1 MANPTSGFGFVP
13 VGHVSGAGSFTG
25 QVNRYYVPSTD
36 NTALF
41 IGDPVV
47 ITGDFHTDGTPI
59 VTRATVGTSVTTD
72 KITGAIVG
80 FVPNEAM
87 PAQKHR
93 LASTARYVLVNDD
106 PGTIFK
112 CRGDGA
118 YATTDQGSSCQIA
131 AGSGG
136 NTTTGISSFVLDSSE
151 IAQTATDQLV
161 ILGVIDDP
169 TDSDIS
175 TALNVVYTVRF
186 NMHTGNLPSA
196 GIS

>member
-1 MANPTSGFGFVP
+1 MANPTSGMGFVP

-36 NTALF
+36 ATALF
-41 IGDPVV
+41 LRDPVV

-59 VTRATVGTSVTTD
+59 ISVATVGTGVTTD

-80 FVPNEAM
+80 FEPNVAM

-93 LASTARYVLVNDD
+93 LASTAMYVLVNDD

-118 YATTDQGSSCQIA
+118 YATTDQGSTCQIA
-131 AGSGG
+131 SGSG
-136 NTTTGISSFVLDSSE
+136 NTTTGISGYVLDSSE

>member
-1 MANPTSGFGFVP
+1 MGFVP

-25 QVNRYYVPSTD
+25 QVNRYYVGSGD
-36 NTALF
+36 SNAMF

-59 VTRATVGTSVTTD
+59 IELATVGTSVTTD

-80 FVPNEAM
+80 FLPNEAM

-118 YATTDQGSSCQIA
+118 YATTDQGSTCQIVS
-131 AGSGG
+131 GSG
-136 NTTTGISSFVLDSSE
+136 NTTTGISGYKLDSSE
-151 IAQTATDQLV
+151 LAQTATDQLIV
-161 ILGVIDDP
+161 LGVIDDP

>member
-1 MANPTSGFGFVP
+1 MANPTSGMGFVP

-36 NTALF
+36 ATALF
-41 IGDPVV
+41 LGDPVV

-59 VTRATVGTSVTTD
+59 ISVATVGTGVTTD

-80 FVPNEAM
+80 FEPNVAM

-93 LASTARYVLVNDD
+93 LASTAMYVLVNDD

-118 YATTDQGSSCQIA
+118 YARTDQGSTCQIA
-131 AGSGG
+131 SGSG
-136 NTTTGISSFVLDSSE
+136 NTTTGISGYVLDSSE

>member
-13 VGHVSGAGSFTG
+13 VGHVNGSGSFTG
-25 QVNRYYVPSTD
+25 MVNRYYIPSSD
-36 NTALF
+36 ATALF
-41 IGDPVV
+41 LGDPVV

-59 VTRATVGTSVTTD
+59 ISVATVGTGVTTD

-80 FVPNEAM
+80 FEPNVAM

-93 LASTARYVLVNDD
+93 LASTAMYVLVNDD

-118 YATTDQGSSCQIA
+118 YATTDQGSTCQIA
-131 AGSGG
+131 SGSG
-136 NTTTGISSFVLDSSE
+136 NTTTGISGYVLDSSE

>member
-13 VGHVSGAGSFTG
+13 VGHVNGSGSFTG
-25 QVNRYYVPSTD
+25 MVNRYYVPASD
-36 NTALF
+36 GTALF
-41 IGDPVV
+41 LGDPVV

-59 VTRATVGTSVTTD
+59 IERATVGTGVTTD

-80 FVPNEAM
+80 FLPNEAM

-118 YATTDQGSSCQIA
+118 YATTDQGSTCQIVS
-131 AGSGG
+131 GSG
-136 NTTTGISSFVLDSSE
+136 NTTTGLSGFMLDSSE
-151 IAQTATDQLV
+151 LAQTATDQLIV
-161 ILGVIDDP
+161 LGVIDDP

-175 TALNVVYTVRF
+175 TGLNAVYTVRF

-196 GIS
+196 GIA

>member
-1 MANPTSGFGFVP
+1 MANPTSGMGFVP

-36 NTALF
+36 ATALF
-41 IGDPVV
+41 LGDPVV

-59 VTRATVGTSVTTD
+59 ISVATVGTGVTTD

-80 FVPNEAM
+80 FEPNVAM

-93 LASTARYVLVNDD
+93 LASTAMYVLVNDD

-118 YATTDQGSSCQIA
+118 YATTDQGSTCQIA
-131 AGSGG
+131 SGSG
-136 NTTTGISSFVLDSSE
+136 NTTTGISGYVLDSSE

-196 GIS
+196 GLS

>member
-1 MANPTSGFGFVP
+1 MANPTSGMGFVP

-25 QVNRYYVPSTD
+25 QVSRYYVPSTD
-36 NTALF
+36 ATALF
-41 IGDPVV
+41 LGDPVV

-59 VTRATVGTSVTTD
+59 ISVATVGTGVTTD

-80 FVPNEAM
+80 FEPNVAM

-93 LASTARYVLVNDD
+93 LASTAMYVLVNDD

-118 YATTDQGSSCQIA
+118 YATTDQGSTCQIA
-131 AGSGG
+131 SGSG
-136 NTTTGISSFVLDSSE
+136 NTTTGISGYVLDSSE

>member
-1 MANPTSGFGFVP
+1 MANPTSGMGFVP

-36 NTALF
+36 ATALF
-41 IGDPVV
+41 LGDPVV

-59 VTRATVGTSVTTD
+59 ISVATVGTGVTTD

-80 FVPNEAM
+80 FEPNVAM

-93 LASTARYVLVNDD
+93 LASTAMYVLVNDD

-118 YATTDQGSSCQIA
+118 YATTDQGSTCQIA
-131 AGSGG
+131 SGSG
-136 NTTTGISSFVLDSSE
+136 NTTTGISGYVLDSSE

>member
-13 VGHVSGAGSFTG
+13 VGHVAASGSFTG
-25 QVNRYYVPSTD
+25 QVNRYYCAADDS
-36 NTALF
+36 NALF
-41 IGDPVV
+41 LGDPVV

-59 VTRATVGTSVTTD
+59 ITIATVGTGVTTD

-80 FVPNEAM
+80 FEPNTAM
-87 PAQKHR
+87 PTYKHKP
-93 LASTARYVLVNDD
+93 ASTGMYVLVNDD

-112 CRGDGA
+112 VRGDGA
-118 YATTDQGSSCQIA
+118 YATADQGSTCQIA
-131 AGSGG
+131 SGSG
-136 NTTTGISSFVLDSSE
+136 NTTTGISGYVLDSSE
-151 IAQTATDQLV
+151 IAQTATDQLL
-161 ILGVIDDP
+161 ILGVVNDP

-196 GIS
+196 GIA

>member
-1 MANPTSGFGFVP
+1 MANPTSGMGFVP

-36 NTALF
+36 ATALF
-41 IGDPVV
+41 LGDPVV

-59 VTRATVGTSVTTD
+59 ISVATVGTGVTTD

-80 FVPNEAM
+80 FEPNVAM

-93 LASTARYVLVNDD
+93 LASTAMYVLVNDD

-118 YATTDQGSSCQIA
+118 YATTDQGSTCQIA
-131 AGSGG
+131 SGSG
-136 NTTTGISSFVLDSSE
+136 NTTTGISGYVLDSSE

-175 TALNVVYTVRF
+175 TALTVVDTVRF
-186 NMHTGNLPSA
+186 NMHTGTLPSA